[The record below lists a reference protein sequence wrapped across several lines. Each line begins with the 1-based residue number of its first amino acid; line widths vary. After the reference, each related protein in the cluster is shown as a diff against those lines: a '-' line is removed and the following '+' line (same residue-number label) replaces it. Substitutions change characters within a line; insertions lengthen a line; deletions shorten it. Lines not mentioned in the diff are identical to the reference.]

1 MDNIDRQILLALIQ
15 DGRASVTEL
24 SEIVG
29 KSHSATRE
37 RLQKLITD
45 GTIEKFTIDVN
56 QKVLGP
62 VVDAFVETKSKR
74 DWSPEKFDSALLER
88 SEIVDAV
95 HLSGDFNY
103 QIRVQCESINKL
115 NDFLDFLRDQ
125 LDVEEIRVKIALETV
140 SGYPRQLGLE
150 TEQQE
155 KIIEIE
161 EEVGEEEIV
170 EEEVGEE
177 EIVEEEEIT
186 SPVRAERRF
195 DIRRAEY

>member
-1 MDNIDRQILLALIQ
+1 MDSIDRQILLALIR

-37 RLQKLITD
+37 RLQKLIID

-56 QKVLGP
+56 QEVLGP
-62 VVDAFVETKSKR
+62 VVDAFVETKSKN
-74 DWSPEKFDSALLER
+74 DWSTEKFDSALLER

-95 HLSGDFNY
+95 YLSGDFNY

-115 NDFLDFLRDQ
+115 NDFLDFLRNQ
-125 LDVEEIRVKIALETV
+125 LNVEELRVKIALGTV

-155 KIIEIE
+155 KI
-161 EEVGEEEIV
+161 V
-170 EEEVGEE
+170 EEEAADAEVFDDEVFEE
-177 EIVEEEEIT
+177 KEIT
-186 SPVRAERRF
+186 SPVRVERRF

>member
-1 MDNIDRQILLALIQ
+1 MDSIDRQILFALIQ

-37 RLQKLITD
+37 RLQKLISD

-62 VVDAFVETKSKR
+62 VVDAFVEIKSKR
-74 DWSPEKFDSALLER
+74 DWPPEKFDSALLGR

-103 QIRVQCESINKL
+103 QIRVQCESIDKL
-115 NDFLDFLRDQ
+115 NDFLDFLRNQ
-125 LDVEEIRVKIALETV
+125 LNAEELRVKIALGTV

-155 KIIEIE
+155 KIIEEEFVEDAVAE
-161 EEVGEEEIV
+161 EEALEEK
-170 EEEVGEE
+170 
-177 EIVEEEEIT
+177 EIT